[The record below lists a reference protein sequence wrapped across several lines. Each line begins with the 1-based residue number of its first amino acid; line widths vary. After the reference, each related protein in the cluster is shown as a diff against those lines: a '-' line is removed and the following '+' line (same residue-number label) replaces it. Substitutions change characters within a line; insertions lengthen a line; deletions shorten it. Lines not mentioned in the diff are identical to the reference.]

1 MPFTLVQNILGSEC
15 IGTSRQKIV
24 DNFTSLESTII
35 ALSSQTINTTDTNTI
50 DFTYNNTTRNLQA
63 SIKNNCIEEG
73 FMQTN
78 SVSTNKIV
86 GGSIT
91 YDKLNNGVTPGLA
104 KAWVNFNGTT
114 NPPTINAS
122 FNVDGV
128 TKNAT
133 GDYTITFTNSLG
145 TANYSVCATSRH
157 QTSNVS
163 NLGFGTSV
171 TLHPSQAPTDTTVR
185 IWNTS
190 FQKTNVVSNIVSEA
204 DSSLISVQVF
214 A

>member
-1 MPFTLVQNILGSEC
+1 MAFTLVQNILGSEC

-24 DNFTSLESTII
+24 DNFTSLESTVI

-63 SIKNNCIEEG
+63 TIKDNSIQES
-73 FMQTN
+73 FLQSN
-78 SVSTNKIV
+78 SVSTNKIADNSV
-86 GGSIT
+86 T
-91 YDKLNNGVTPGLA
+91 YDKLYTDVTPKLA

-122 FNVDGV
+122 YNVSGV
-128 TKNAT
+128 VKNSV
-133 GDYTITFTNSLG
+133 GDYTITFENSLG
-145 TANYSVCATSRH
+145 TPNYSVCGTSRH
-157 QTSNVS
+157 QTTNTS

-171 TLHPSQAPTDTTVR
+171 TLHPTEAPTDTTVR

-190 FQKTNVVSNIVSEA
+190 FQKTNVVSNIMSEA
-204 DSSLISVQVF
+204 DSSSISVQVF

>member
-1 MPFTLVQNILGSEC
+1 MAFTLVQNISGSEC

-24 DNFTSLESTII
+24 DNFTSLESTVI

-63 SIKNNCIEEG
+63 SLKNNCIEEN

-78 SVSTNKIV
+78 SVSTNKIIN
-86 GGSIT
+86 GSVT

-104 KAWVNFNGTT
+104 KAWVKFNGTT
-114 NPPTINAS
+114 NPPTNNAR
-122 FNVDGV
+122 FNVIDV
-128 TKNAT
+128 TKNAI
-133 GDYTITFTNSLG
+133 GDYTITFANSLG
-145 TANYSVCATSRH
+145 TTNYSVCATSRH
-157 QTSNVS
+157 QTSTTS
-163 NLGFGTSV
+163 NLGFGASV